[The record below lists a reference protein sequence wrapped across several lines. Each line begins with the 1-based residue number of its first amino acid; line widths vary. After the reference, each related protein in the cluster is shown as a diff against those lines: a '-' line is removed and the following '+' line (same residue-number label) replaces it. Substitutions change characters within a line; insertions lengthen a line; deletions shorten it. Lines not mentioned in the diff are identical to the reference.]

1 MRVVLTGGG
10 TGGHLTPLIAVAQGL
25 RERARRTEIP
35 AIDSEEPTLELIGV
49 GVITEVDRKAFDAAG
64 IPTVHIPSG
73 KIRRYL
79 SGAHRTIL
87 DLLVRLPVGVLLAF
101 WKMFVLM
108 PDVVFSKG
116 GYGSVPVTIAAW
128 LYRIPL
134 LLHETDLVPGLA
146 NQRLAR
152 LASAVAVSYRVVEER
167 FPAEKVFVTGTPLRP
182 LFRQIPSPAV
192 ARQRLGL
199 HERKPVLFV
208 TGGSQ
213 GAQRINTVL
222 LTILI
227 QLLSETQILHQVGEA
242 NASAVKDFV
251 QKDLRNFPEIQ
262 DYHLIGTLSE
272 EDMVLSL
279 AAADMIMTRAGGTTL
294 AEIAAVGR
302 PALVIPLHDAA
313 QQHQW
318 ENAYFLRE
326 QGAAVVLDEAN
337 LTPAVLLSTV
347 RRLLANPQDRA
358 LMAQRIRALHRPTA
372 ADDIAAV
379 LIEMAQGRVPRRV
392 VPSTS

>member
-10 TGGHLTPLIAVAQGL
+10 TGGHLTPLIAVAVTL
-25 RERARRTEIP
+25 RERARQGQIP
-35 AIDSEEPTLELIGV
+35 VIDGEEPGLELIAV
-49 GVITEVDRKAFDAAG
+49 GVITDGDRRAFDAAG
-64 IPTVHIPSG
+64 VPAIHVPSG

-79 SGAHRTIL
+79 SGAHLTFF
-87 DLLVRLPVGVLLAF
+87 DLLVRLPLGMLIAL

-116 GYGSVPVTIAAW
+116 GYGSVPVSVAAW
-128 LYRIPL
+128 VYRIPV
-134 LLHETDLVPGLA
+134 LLHETDLVPGIA

-152 LASAVAVSYRVVEER
+152 FASAVAVGYRALEER

-182 LFRQIPSPAV
+182 WFRKIPPAEA

-227 QLLSETQILHQVGEA
+227 QLLPEVQVLHQVGEA
-242 NASAVKDFV
+242 NAAAVRDFI

-272 EDMVLSL
+272 EDMVLSM
-279 AAADMIMTRAGGTTL
+279 AAADIIMSRAGGTTL

-302 PALVIPLHDAA
+302 PSLLIPLHEAA

-318 ENAYFLRE
+318 ENAYFFRE
-326 QGAAVVLDEAN
+326 HGAAVVLDETN
-337 LTPAVLLSTV
+337 LSPAVLLSTI
-347 RRLLANPQDRA
+347 RRLLASPQDRS
-358 LMAQRIRALHRPTA
+358 LMAQRVRELHRPTA
-372 ADDIAAV
+372 ADDIASV
-379 LIEMAQGRVPRRV
+379 LIEMAQGRVPRRLAAKAA
-392 VPSTS
+392 